1 MTAASRLPFNDDA
14 DDLAAFAD
22 AALGG
27 GLPPG
32 VETLLAQAGLRR
44 DDPPAALALLNQARA
59 AAPRHPLPLI
69 ALYRFHFYGH
79 RLAEARAV
87 GEDALALARSALGP
101 DFGDEPPSDEDARTH
116 ASVRFYLF
124 LLKGLA
130 YLNLRLGALDEARL
144 LLRALCHLDPNDRV
158 GGGVLWH
165 VLQRHLLAD
174 ELAAGEIRLPDIPA
188 RGWGEARP

>member
-1 MTAASRLPFNDDA
+1 MTIPGHLPIDDDA
-14 DDLAAFAD
+14 LAAFAD

-27 GLPPG
+27 GLAPE
-32 VETLLAQAGLRR
+32 VEALLAQAGLLR
-44 DDPPAALALLNQARA
+44 DDPPAALALMHQARA

-69 ALYRFHFYGH
+69 ALYRFYFYGH
-79 RLAEARAV
+79 QLAEARAV

-130 YLNLRLGALDEARL
+130 YLNLRLGDLEEARL
-144 LLRALCHLDPNDRV
+144 LLKALCHLDPNDRV

-165 VLQRHLLAD
+165 VLQRNLLAD
-174 ELAAGEIRLPDIPA
+174 ELAAGEIHLPDIPA
-188 RGWGEARP
+188 RGWGEPKP